1 MLKIKQRINFYD
13 CDPAGILF
21 YANIFRVCHS
31 AYEELISSLGLTMD
45 YWDND
50 EFVFPII
57 NSSANYLKPLK
68 YGDEVSIAVA
78 VTDLRGS
85 SFELSYNCRNQ
96 SNELCAN
103 VKTVHV
109 FVDKKSWQKKKLI
122 PEIKKGLNVLRV
134 KESQ

>member
-1 MLKIKQRINFYD
+1 MITIKRKINFYD

-21 YANIFRVCHS
+21 YANIFRVCHA
-31 AYEELISSLGLTMD
+31 AYEELMSSLGLAED
-45 YWDND
+45 YWHND
-50 EFVFPII
+50 EFVTPII

-68 YGDEVSIAVA
+68 YGDEVSIGVA
-78 VTDLRGS
+78 VTDLRDS
-85 SFELSYNCRNQ
+85 SFELSYNCKNQ
-96 SNELCAN
+96 RNELCAN

-122 PEIKKGLNVLRV
+122 PEIKNGLIANRV

>member
-78 VTDLRGS
+78 VTDLRES

-96 SNELCAN
+96 RNELCAN

-122 PEIKKGLNVLRV
+122 PEIKKGLNDLRAN
-134 KESQ
+134 ESQ